1 MTLKL
6 YVDRMSQPSRAL
18 LIFCKANGIEF
29 EEVQIELSKAQ
40 HRTPEFGEIN
50 PMKQVPAMVD
60 GDFTLFERYPA
71 DLRERAMVDSVLDW
85 HHSNLRRGSVGYLL
99 NGTFAPALG
108 LPLNSQAA
116 AEGEKLLSASLNKI
130 DSFWLQGNG
139 KFLLGNTQP
148 SIADL
153 SLICEITELQVVDE
167 KDHDRILSPFKKV
180 VKWIEDVKEAT
191 APHFDEVHTTLYNV
205 KEMMKQQRSEK

>member
-29 EEVQIELSKAQ
+29 EEVQIELSKGQ
-40 HRTPEFGEIN
+40 HRTPEFG
-50 PMKQVPAMVD
+50 
-60 GDFTLFERYPA
+60 
-71 DLRERAMVDSVLDW
+71 
-85 HHSNLRRGSVGYLL
+85 VGYLL
-99 NGTFAPALG
+99 NSTFAPAFG
-108 LPLNSQAA
+108 LPFNLQAA

-180 VKWIEDVKEAT
+180 LKWIEDVNEAT
-191 APHFDEVHTTLYNV
+191 APHFEEVHTTLYNV
-205 KEMMKQQRSEK
+205 KEMMKQQRSAAANPPSEK